1 MFWGLVVLSL
11 PITIVGANFDEE
23 YREMRKNEKDKKLR
37 EEAAE
42 EEARQEEERR
52 NSEAAEASEDPRG
65 SSSSLGPDGTPGSGS
80 AKRKTR
86 SILRRGVKEA
96 RDADRP
102 TVRIRKLVNESNDEL
117 ARQVNR
123 LMLKHERELRREIK
137 KILVEHGE
145 GCDQVTPL
153 EVALDRLV
161 DFDGPDAHSFEVQ
174 TASQGIAGVCDM
186 LQKRS
191 AGKASA
197 SSASSAASAA
207 SSSGAARRL
216 VGFAGSAGAASASSA
231 AGPSSAADAVSAAD
245 AASPADAVSPA
256 NDGMEVESMTDL
268 PPAEQG
274 GTQSSE
280 GHAAG

>member
-1 MFWGLVVLSL
+1 
-11 PITIVGANFDEE
+11 
-23 YREMRKNEKDKKLR
+23 MRKNEKDKKLR

-161 DFDGPDAHSFEVQ
+161 DFDGPDADSFEVQ
-174 TASQGIAGVCDM
+174 TASQGIAGICGM

-197 SSASSAASAA
+197 SSAAGAA

-231 AGPSSAADAVSAAD
+231 AGPASAADAVSAAD